1 MYKIENTDYG
11 FRLCF
16 DGYMKKP
23 EMEQWLSDS
32 QANLR
37 GAPQSFGVLID
48 MRTLK
53 PLPEDAREVM
63 QQGQALY
70 KRAGMQRSCVVLN
83 SATLTFQ
90 FKNIAQSSGI
100 YAFERYLSAPDVP
113 DWEKK
118 AVVWVQSGADPDHIK

>member
-16 DGYMKKP
+16 GGYMKQP
-23 EMEQWLSDS
+23 EMEQWITDS
-32 QANLR
+32 QATLKT
-37 GAPQSFGVLID
+37 APKSFGVLID

-53 PLPEDAREVM
+53 PLPEDARAVM

-70 KRAGMQRSCVVLN
+70 KRAGMQRSCVILD

-90 FKNIAQSSGI
+90 FKKIAQSSGI

-118 AVVWVQSGADPDHIK
+118 AIAWVKSGTDPDHIG